1 MNFATK
7 QDLPFILLSDPE
19 LQAINA
25 YDVYKEKKMYGKTY
39 MGVVRTTYIITDGI
53 IEKVYDKVKAAQNA
67 DEVLNYLQ
75 SKEV

>member
-1 MNFATK
+1 
-7 QDLPFILLSDPE
+7 
-19 LQAINA
+19 
-25 YDVYKEKKMYGKTY
+25 